1 MNFEIISSRSIKDP
15 PSVTVSFPNGVQ
27 DELELSQ
34 YKFQEASQDGCN
46 YLGRLR
52 NDVASSVAVTGCLY
66 NPGDVMEITLI
77 SKNNVNKMFAVDF
90 YGNTEIIKNPFEN
103 GGTLATYHYIILQS

>member
-1 MNFEIISSRSIKDP
+1 M
-15 PSVTVSFPNGVQ
+15 FPNGVQ

-90 YGNTEIIKNPFEN
+90 YGNAEIIKSPFEN
-103 GGTLATYHYIILQS
+103 GGTPEIYQYIIF

>member
-1 MNFEIISSRSIKDP
+1 MHFEVLSSRSIKDP
-15 PSVTVSFPNGVQ
+15 PSVTVRFPNGVK

-34 YKFQEASQDGCN
+34 YKFQEASEDGCN
-46 YLGRLR
+46 YLGHLR
-52 NDVASSVAVTGCLY
+52 NDVASSVAVTGCLF

-90 YGNTEIIKNPFEN
+90 QGNAEIIKNPFEN
-103 GGTLATYHYIILQS
+103 GGTLETYPCIPF